1 MNNVSGA
8 SPQALTGPEGDAALQ
23 QLMARCPLLAFDLDG
38 TLAPIVSRPGD
49 ARVPQAL
56 AHRLARLARLRPV
69 VVVTGRRVADARG
82 RLGFEPAAL
91 IGSHGAEDE
100 QDPAASA
107 RFRAVLD
114 PLRDHL
120 QHQRQSLESA
130 GVQVEDKGQS
140 IALHYRL
147 AADPQ
152 WALAVLETQL
162 HALLRE
168 PSPLRAFGGK
178 YVVNLVAADAP
189 DKAQAVRA
197 LLNRWRCDSVFFAG
211 DDVNDEPVFA
221 AAPAHWLTLRV
232 GTERQPTHA
241 RWAIDAPDSL
251 AQVLDRMEHALQVG
265 RP

>member
-23 QLMARCPLLAFDLDG
+23 QLMTRCPLLAFDLDG

-100 QDPAASA
+100 QDQAASA

-147 AADPQ
+147 AADP
-152 WALAVLETQL
+152 
-162 HALLRE
+162 
-168 PSPLRAFGGK
+168 
-178 YVVNLVAADAP
+178 
-189 DKAQAVRA
+189 
-197 LLNRWRCDSVFFAG
+197 
-211 DDVNDEPVFA
+211 
-221 AAPAHWLTLRV
+221 
-232 GTERQPTHA
+232 
-241 RWAIDAPDSL
+241 
-251 AQVLDRMEHALQVG
+251 
-265 RP
+265 